1 MDLIEFLPTSN
12 GYNSILVVVDRLTKM
27 GIFIPTTTNLTAEEL
42 AQLYVTHVFS
52 KHGLPNNIVSDRGS
66 EFTSRFWRAFTSLLG
81 IDLHLST
88 AFHPETDGQ
97 TERVNQ
103 VLEQYIRL
111 YTDYQQKE
119 WVKLLPLAE
128 FAYNNAPHSSTTVSP
143 FFANKGYN
151 PRSTFTPSEVNTNSP
166 LAETYSANLDQL
178 HSFLRQEIAKAN
190 EASARSFDTKRSDL
204 PSFKIGDKVWLSAK
218 HIKTTRPTKKL
229 DHRYLGPFEIIEKI
243 SSHAYRLALPP
254 NMRIHDVFHVQL
266 LEPFRENTIPGR
278 IQPPPPPIEVE
289 GQEEYEVEAI
299 LDSKID
305 KRHRQPRQY
314 LVKWLGYN
322 ETTWQSLS
330 DLTNAMDLVHAYH
343 KQHNIPTRQH

>member
-1 MDLIEFLPTSN
+1 MDLIEFLPTSEE
-12 GYNSILVVVDRLTKM
+12 YNSILVVVDRLTKM
-27 GIFIPTTTNLTAEEL
+27 AIFIPTTTNLTAEEL
-42 AQLYVTHVFS
+42 AQLYVTHIFS
-52 KHGLPNNIVSDRGS
+52 KHGLPNNIISDRGS

-81 IDLHLST
+81 IELHLST

-103 VLEQYIRL
+103 VLEQYLRL

-128 FAYNNAPHSSTTVSP
+128 FAYNNAPHSATTVSP

-151 PRSTFTPSEVNTNSP
+151 PRSTFTPSDIITNSP
-166 LAETYSANLDQL
+166 IAETYSANLGGL

-190 EASARSFDTKRSDL
+190 EASAKAFDKERAEL

-218 HIKTTRPTKKL
+218 HIKTIRPSKKL
-229 DHRYLGPFEIIEKI
+229 DYRYLGPFEISEKI
-243 SSHAYRLALPP
+243 STHAYRLALPSE
-254 NMRIHDVFHVQL
+254 MRIHDVFHVQL
-266 LEPFRENTIPGR
+266 LERFTENTIPGR
-278 IQPPPPPIEVE
+278 TQPPPAPIEVE
-289 GQEEYEVEAI
+289 GQEEYEVEAV

-305 KRHRQPRQY
+305 KRRQQSRQY

-322 ETTWQSLS
+322 ETTWQNLS
-330 DLTNAMDLVHAYH
+330 DLSNAMDLVHAYH
-343 KQHNIPTRQH
+343 QKHKIPVPRT